1 MLLAALATSSQP
13 VSFTESFMNN
23 LKLGQKLVGLFLL
36 MACIV
41 GITGLFGIFSLKK
54 VGHTIQD
61 VIMTGSTQSNQVV
74 LMKTALQECR
84 LHLVEASTIDKAEDL
99 EVIRAD
105 YESKCDRFNG
115 YLNIILKG
123 NPKLG
128 IPAAQKGTPLE
139 ERANAVSSNFAEF
152 IKTAENLFKRKES
165 LLTSGGS
172 TAGNEIR
179 AMIQNELPEKSDQV
193 ATAVDEL
200 LITVTGLMKQA
211 NSDAIAMQRK
221 AQVTLTAVIVCAA
234 LFAIAFGTFASRNI
248 VKRVKMIAE
257 ALAEGSKGNLTA
269 VVQDS
274 SADEIGVLVHDF
286 NEMTSKLAEMV
297 NKIKRSSGELGKITA
312 SLRGVS
318 QKSVAAAEVQADSV
332 LQTTSAISEMNS
344 SINGIS
350 QAIDSLFLNTS
361 ESSSSTMQLVAS
373 IEEVALN
380 VETLSGAVED
390 VSTSITQMAA
400 SIRAIDG
407 NVSTL
412 VESSITTASSVAS
425 MDLSIRQIEQNATE
439 SALISE
445 ELLKDAEKGRVS
457 VEATIAGISEIKKS
471 SITTSEAISTL
482 SEKARDIN
490 SILQVIDEVAEQ
502 TNLLALNAA
511 IIAAQAGEQ
520 GKGFAVVAEEIKELS
535 ERTSS
540 STKEIAKVIDAV
552 QQEVHRAVS
561 SISLAEQSIADG
573 EQLSYQSGEAL
584 AKILS
589 GVRTSSTQI
598 VEIAKTTESQAKES
612 KQIRTAVEKISDMAA
627 QIATAT
633 GEQGR
638 GAEMIIMA
646 IETMKGLNSQV
657 RNSTRE
663 QSTVGSFIGK
673 STESISAMIRKIK
686 IASDEQTKSS
696 ALIMHSASDIQKST
710 EDALEANR
718 EIDES
723 VKRLS
728 TQSELLKKEMDQFV
742 IAAND

>member
-1 MLLAALATSSQP
+1 MK
-13 VSFTESFMNN
+13 N
-23 LKLGQKLVGLFLL
+23 LKLGQKLVGLFLI
-36 MACIV
+36 MAFIV
-41 GITGLFGIFSLKK
+41 CITGLFGIFSLYR
-54 VGHTIQD
+54 VGHTIQS

-84 LHLVEASTIDKAEDL
+84 LHLVEAYSSDKVEDL

-105 YESKCDRFNG
+105 YEVKRDRFNG
-115 YLNIILKG
+115 YLDIILKG
-123 NPKLG
+123 NEKLG
-128 IPAAQKGTPLE
+128 LPAAKKGSQLE
-139 ERANAVSSNFAEF
+139 ERANEVATSYAGFNE
-152 IKTAENLFKRKES
+152 TAENLLKRKET
-165 LLTSGGS
+165 LLSSGS
-172 TAGNEIR
+172 AAGDEIR
-179 AMIQNELPEKSDQV
+179 AMIQNELPEKTDLV

-200 LITVTGLMKQA
+200 LVTVNGLMKQA
-211 NSDAIAMQRK
+211 NSDAVSLQRK
-221 AQVTLTAVIVCAA
+221 AQITLITVIICAV
-234 LFAIAFGTFASRNI
+234 LFAIAFGSFVSRNI
-248 VKRVKMIAE
+248 VKRVKMIAD
-257 ALAEGSKGNLTA
+257 ALAEGSRGNLTVA
-269 VVQDS
+269 VQDS
-274 SADEIGVLVHDF
+274 SADEIGVLVNDF
-286 NEMTSKLAEMV
+286 NQMTAKLAEMV
-297 NKIKRSSGELGKITA
+297 SKIKLSAAELGKITVN
-312 SLRGVS
+312 LRGVS
-318 QKSVAAAEVQADSV
+318 QKSVVSAEVQADSV
-332 LQTTSAISEMNS
+332 LQTSSAISEMNS

-361 ESSSSTMQLVAS
+361 ESSSSTMELVAS

-390 VSTSITQMAA
+390 VSSSITQMAA
-400 SIRAIDG
+400 SVRAIDS
-407 NVSTL
+407 NVATL
-412 VESSITTASSVAS
+412 VESSVTTASSVAS

-471 SITTSEAISTL
+471 SVITSEAISTL

-540 STKEIAKVIDAV
+540 STKEIARVIDAV

-589 GVRTSSTQI
+589 GVKTSSSQI

-612 KQIRTAVEKISDMAA
+612 KQIRTAVEKISDMAT

-638 GAEMIIMA
+638 GAEMIITA
-646 IETMKGLNSQV
+646 IETMKGLNAQV

-673 STESISAMIRKIK
+673 STESISAMVRKIK

-696 ALIMHSASDIQKST
+696 GLIMHSASDFQKST
-710 EDALEANR
+710 ENALEAIR

-723 VKRLS
+723 IKRLAA
-728 TQSELLKKEMDQFV
+728 QSELLKKEMDQFV
-742 IAAND
+742 IAADD